1 MMITRWAV
9 LNIALLVGMLSAS
22 TGIAQVNNNMSC
34 GTLTAMDDPTQLT
47 VASDLLRASGIEASE
62 QRINLLIQTCAQNAS
77 GLVQDA
83 IAGDAGPD

>member
-1 MMITRWAV
+1 MEAKRAIF
-9 LNIALLVGMLSAS
+9 NIALLAGMLSAS

-34 GTLTAMDDPTQLT
+34 RSFTAMDATTQRD
-47 VASDLLRASGIEASE
+47 VASDLLRASGIKASE
-62 QRINLLIQTCAQNAS
+62 QRVNLLIRTCAQNAA